1 VIDVA
6 RPSAPTDLIVARA
19 AASEARI
26 ARLCIGLTW
35 TTCATDEGLG
45 LAMSPGVPSRV
56 LPWPGTVAGRQI
68 GDVAGWLSSWN
79 PFEATVGL
87 AAANAVINTSSNPLM
102 ARATA
107 LAPGNLAVFEHFR
120 PRLAGRKVVVIGRYP
135 GLDRVLKGL
144 DVTVIERQP
153 AEGDLPDT
161 AAELI
166 VPDAD
171 WVFLTATTLI
181 NKTFHRLAALSREAV
196 TVLMGPSTPW
206 LAEWADFGIDFLA
219 GVRVVDQAKAEQIA
233 AEGGGTRLFEG
244 GVQYAVADV
253 GHPRMEATKA
263 EIATTVARRDAL
275 KAEMTAWHEGDNAGR
290 FPQGAV
296 LSETDAELS
305 RLDTRFKRMWDARN
319 GCSSACRRLACGVQ
333 VAPCAA
339 RTGQRQ
345 RVRPRDRAGGCRIPD
360 VTR

>member
-1 VIDVA
+1 MIDIERA
-6 RPSAPTDLIVARA
+6 SAPTDLIVARA
-19 AASEARI
+19 AASDARI

-35 TTCATDEGLG
+35 TTCAAGEGLG
-45 LAMSPGVPSRV
+45 LAMSPGVASRV
-56 LPWPGTVAGRQI
+56 LPWPGTVAGRQVSE
-68 GDVAGWLSSWN
+68 VAGWLSSWN

-87 AAANAVINTSSNPLM
+87 AAANAVINASGNPVM
-102 ARATA
+102 ARANA

-120 PRLAGRKVVVIGRYP
+120 PRLERRRVVVIGRYP

-181 NKTFHRLAALSREAV
+181 NKTFHRLAALSRDAV
-196 TVLMGPSTPW
+196 TVLMGPSMPW

-219 GVRVVDQAKAEQIA
+219 GVTVIDPAKTEQIA

-244 GVQYAVADV
+244 GVQYAVADI
-253 GHPRMEATKA
+253 GWARMEATKA
-263 EIATTVARRDAL
+263 EIAATVARREAL
-275 KAEMTAWHEGDNAGR
+275 KAEMTAWHDSGKAGR
-290 FPQGAV
+290 FPEGATLV
-296 LSETDAELS
+296 ETDAKLS
-305 RLDTRFKRMWDARN
+305 RLDARFKRMWDARD
-319 GCSSACRRLACGVQ
+319 G
-333 VAPCAA
+333 
-339 RTGQRQ
+339 
-345 RVRPRDRAGGCRIPD
+345 
-360 VTR
+360 

>member
-1 VIDVA
+1 MIDIA
-6 RPSAPTDLIVARA
+6 RASAPTDLILARA

-26 ARLCIGLTW
+26 ARMCIGLTW
-35 TTCATDEGLG
+35 TTCSTGEGLG

-56 LPWPGTVAGRQI
+56 LPWPGTVAERPVGE
-68 GDVAGWLSSWN
+68 VAGWLSSWN

-87 AAANAVINTSSNPLM
+87 AAANAVINSSGNPVM
-102 ARATA
+102 AGANA

-120 PRLAGRKVVVIGRYP
+120 PRLDGRKVVVIGRYP

-161 AAELI
+161 AAELV

-196 TVLMGPSTPW
+196 TVLMGPSMPW
-206 LAEWADFGIDFLA
+206 LAEWAEFGIDFLA
-219 GVRVVDQAKAEQIA
+219 GVTVIDPAKTEQIA

-244 GVQYAVADV
+244 GVQYAVADIGQV
-253 GHPRMEATKA
+253 RMAAAKA
-263 EIATTVARRDAL
+263 EIANRVARREAL
-275 KAEMTAWHEGDNAGR
+275 KAEMASWHDSGNAGR
-290 FPQGAV
+290 FPHGAELV
-296 LSETDAELS
+296 DIDAKLS

-319 GCSSACRRLACGVQ
+319 G
-333 VAPCAA
+333 
-339 RTGQRQ
+339 
-345 RVRPRDRAGGCRIPD
+345 
-360 VTR
+360 

>member
-1 VIDVA
+1 MIDIA
-6 RPSAPTDLIVARA
+6 RASAPTDLILARA

-26 ARLCIGLTW
+26 ARMCIGLTW
-35 TTCATDEGLG
+35 TTCSTGEGLG

-56 LPWPGTVAGRQI
+56 LPWPGTVAGRQV
-68 GDVAGWLSSWN
+68 GEVAGWLSSWN

-87 AAANAVINTSSNPLM
+87 AAANAVINSSGNPVM
-102 ARATA
+102 AGANA

-120 PRLAGRKVVVIGRYP
+120 PRLDGRKVVVIGRYP

-161 AAELI
+161 AAELV

-196 TVLMGPSTPW
+196 TVLMGPSMPW
-206 LAEWADFGIDFLA
+206 LAEWAEFGIDFLA
-219 GVRVVDQAKAEQIA
+219 GVTVIDPAKTEQIA

-244 GVQYAVADV
+244 GVQYAVADIGQV
-253 GHPRMEATKA
+253 RMAAAKA
-263 EIATTVARRDAL
+263 EIANRVARREAL
-275 KAEMTAWHEGDNAGR
+275 KAEMASWHDSGNAGR
-290 FPQGAV
+290 FPHGAELV
-296 LSETDAELS
+296 DIDAKLS

-319 GCSSACRRLACGVQ
+319 G
-333 VAPCAA
+333 
-339 RTGQRQ
+339 
-345 RVRPRDRAGGCRIPD
+345 
-360 VTR
+360 